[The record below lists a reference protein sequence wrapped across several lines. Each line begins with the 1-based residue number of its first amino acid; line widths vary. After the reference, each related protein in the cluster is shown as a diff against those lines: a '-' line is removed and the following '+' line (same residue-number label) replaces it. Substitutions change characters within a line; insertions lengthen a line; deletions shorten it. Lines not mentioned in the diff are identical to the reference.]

1 MDKHRTVRPVLSE
14 SSEDYLEAI
23 VQLGGTV
30 EQSVRSVDIAAHM
43 EVSKA
48 SVSKAMASLKAAGM
62 VEQPFYGAITLTDQ
76 GFAYG
81 SRVLAHHRLVR
92 NFLEKVL
99 GVDPETAERE
109 AHLIEHDLSDDT
121 YEKFASYVES
131 LNP

>member
-81 SRVLAHHRLVR
+81 SRVFAHHLLMRD
-92 NFLEKVL
+92 FLEKAL

-131 LNP
+131 LNL

>member
-81 SRVLAHHRLVR
+81 SRVLAHHLLMRD
-92 NFLEKVL
+92 FLEKAL

-131 LNP
+131 LNL

>member
-14 SSEDYLEAI
+14 SSEDYLETI

-43 EVSKA
+43 GVSKA

-62 VEQPFYGAITLTDQ
+62 VDQPFYGAITLTDQ

-81 SRVLAHHRLVR
+81 SRVLAHHRLMR
-92 NFLEKVL
+92 NFLEKAL

-121 YEKFASYVES
+121 YEKFASSVEG
-131 LNP
+131 LNL